1 MDEAVKTYSNDEVN
15 ELAQNHFEQMQV
27 NSLHIKYNNHFELMQ
42 VKSLHIKYNHHFE
55 LMQVNS

>member
-55 LMQVNS
+55 LM